1 MITYVDT
8 STLIKLLVEEPGSEQ
23 ARVIWTQADTVASV
37 RLLYVEAYSAL
48 AMARRMGRLSIAT
61 ARRTR
66 EELESLSEQLLIVEI
81 TDDLMR
87 SAAALAERHALRGY
101 DAVHLAAAI
110 LVGPDIVASADDAL
124 CAAATGCGLHVAKH
138 TRPSRSD

>member
-66 EELESLSEQLLIVEI
+66 EELERLSEQLLIVEI

-110 LVGPDIVASADDAL
+110 LVGADIVTSADDAL
-124 CAAATGCGLHVAKH
+124 CAAATGCGLHVAK
-138 TRPSRSD
+138 PSPPV